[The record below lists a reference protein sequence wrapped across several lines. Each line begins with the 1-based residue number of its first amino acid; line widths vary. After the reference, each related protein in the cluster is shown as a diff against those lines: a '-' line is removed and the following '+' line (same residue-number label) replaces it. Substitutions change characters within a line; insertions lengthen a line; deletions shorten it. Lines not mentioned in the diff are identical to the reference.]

1 MSISK
6 EALTLMAKINK
17 EHGEGSVVFG
27 TDMTLAGRFPSGS
40 LGLDVILGSGW
51 AANQWV
57 EVYGKE
63 SHAKSAIVLKTIA
76 TNQQLDPNFTT
87 LWIASEHYNDEY
99 AQMLGIDNERVIVI
113 ATQEMEFAFDTIITF
128 LEASAVDCV
137 VLDSYPALIP
147 SEEAE
152 KDMDGNVVAVG
163 ARKVGKFFRKV
174 GAASKR
180 PTDGSGRNFLGII
193 VNQLRDDIGGFSPHG
208 TPTITPGGKAKN
220 YFFYTRVLVKRD
232 DWIYEA
238 RPGKGKTIVGQT
250 IKLQTIKHKAGP
262 AQQIATVDFYNRDAP
277 LLNHFAGEFDTVKEM
292 LTYALL
298 YDVIIRRGS
307 YYTLGDRKWGPGKD
321 SLLAS
326 MREEVDLQEQLRE
339 AILEA
344 AARPDRE
351 NFGKEEEDA

>member
-1 MSISK
+1 MTISK
-6 EALTLMAKINK
+6 EALTLIAKINK
-17 EHGEGSVVFG
+17 EHGEGSVVMG
-27 TDMTLAGRFPSGS
+27 TDMTLAGRFPTGS
-40 LGLDVILGSGW
+40 LSLDVILGGGW

-99 AQMLGIDNERVIVI
+99 ARMLGIDNDRVIVV
-113 ATQEMEFAFDTIITF
+113 ATQEMEFAFETIIQF
-128 LEASAVDCV
+128 LGAQAVDCV

-147 SEEAE
+147 GEEAD
-152 KDMDGNVVAVG
+152 KSMDDAVVAVG

-193 VNQLRDDIGGFSPHG
+193 VNQLRADIGGFSPHG
-208 TPTITPGGKAKN
+208 TPTITPGGTGKN
-220 YFFYTRVLVKRD
+220 YFFYSRVLVKRD
-232 DWIYEA
+232 DWLYEA

-250 IKLQTIKHKAGP
+250 IKMQTIKHKAGP

-277 LLNHFAGEFDTVKEM
+277 LLNFFEGDFDTVKEM

-298 YDVIIRRGS
+298 YDIIVRRGA
-307 YYTLGDRKWGPGKD
+307 YYTYGERKWGPGKE

-326 MREEVDLQEQLRE
+326 MREEVDLQEALRE

-351 NFGKEEEDA
+351 NFGKENEES